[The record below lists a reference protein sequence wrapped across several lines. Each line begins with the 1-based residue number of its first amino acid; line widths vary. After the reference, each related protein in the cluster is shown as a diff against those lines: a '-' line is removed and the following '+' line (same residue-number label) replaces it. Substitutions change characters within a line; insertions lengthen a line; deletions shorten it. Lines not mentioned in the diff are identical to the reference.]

1 MGEHGVLAGG
11 QPEAAT
17 LAAWKRAAAE
27 TAVASIPD
35 GAIVG
40 LGSGSTAELL
50 LPVLAE
56 RIRQGLRVT
65 GIPTSER
72 TREQAAAHGIPLTDL
87 DSVQLVTMSID
98 GADEV
103 LLPRLELIKGRGGAL
118 LREKLVAAA
127 SRYRVIVADA
137 TKLVPMLART
147 HPIPVEV
154 VPFGWRHTAG
164 RLVALGAA
172 PVLRRAGGADPTD
185 ANVPPFVTDSG
196 HYVLDCRFGP
206 LAQPDVLAGYLKATV
221 GVVEHGLF
229 IGMTER
235 TYIGSPDGVQ
245 VYDRAG

>member
-1 MGEHGVLAGG
+1 VGEQGVLAGG
-11 QPEAAT
+11 QPDAAT

-27 TAVASIPD
+27 AAVASIPD

-50 LPVLAE
+50 LPALAE

-65 GIPTSER
+65 GIATSER

-137 TKLVPMLART
+137 TKLVPVLARA

-172 PVLRRAGGADPTD
+172 PILRRAGGADPAD
-185 ANVPPFVTDSG
+185 ANTPPFVTDSG

-206 LAQPDVLAGYLKATV
+206 LAQPDMLAGYLQATV

-235 TYIGSPDGVQ
+235 VYIGGPDGVQ